1 MSNEIKARY
10 SADISQM
17 EIANDKLA
25 AQNDKLAKQVASL
38 TNKASA
44 FNKTYGNSWNAVK
57 NRVEEYT
64 RAVKGATNLR
74 EWYGAVE
81 KLQAAKAQF
90 EQINASVE
98 QFTQSQKEATVVAT
112 HMKDSYNDLESR
124 LRGVREEMKQ
134 FATSTADLKRLAIEE
149 GKIKTGMEAFNN
161 EVARIQLE
169 TKGAGAIT
177 TLDQLGKRIANLRQQ
192 YKLLDDADSS
202 KGDAAIKIARM
213 QAVYDRMSAAVKES
227 SKDLEEN
234 AAAARHAS
242 DSLNGMDKTIEAMT
256 KRANSIST
264 ISDEFRELTA
274 EIRALTNARQQL
286 QAQFKHV
293 DAKPEKTYAAIPL
306 GSLQAKVMQRNYLEK
321 SAQGL
326 SGQQFDAV
334 ATKIRALNEDI
345 AKMDSLF
352 KKAESTMVID
362 PVVINSVEGL
372 TARIAHLQEKMNKV
386 GNQSRMNWSVNPS
399 TGAAVQTN
407 VPSGPSR
414 EYKQMATELVTL
426 KKSLRELKA
435 LQDIPVDKVVT
446 ARLSYDALREAIER
460 TKKAREGAVIDSPEF
475 KQHTESLTRMDALYK
490 RLTASMEVNGKAKR
504 KENVEIK
511 AAGNSMEGLS
521 KQIEHLEGKQK
532 KVGAGAEFN
541 RLSGIVA
548 RLQARLKAMQAN
560 AAKAG
565 EALSKGATAAAGS
578 FNRLDYELN
587 KAKEDLKG
595 LTEGTKEFIAQQ
607 AKIKGLQTQWDR
619 LDKAINKTTKATK
632 ESSGILGT
640 MTGQAKSLVATYV
653 GMHEVISQITQEWEK
668 QRNFQLQIAAKGQGN
683 EGALVNQAANIG
695 ADNMP
700 MVKDWAR
707 ANQVEMFGKQEDII
721 GLVGAAISAG
731 AGDIK
736 EAMGAVKASMKMA
749 VGNPEIANQ
758 MVIGGLT
765 VARMNNSTDYEA
777 AIGQIRSSSSVS
789 QATDETQFLENI
801 LDHVAGMT
809 RGRNN
814 IDGITT
820 ERAFEYMTAVSRI
833 MPDFTGENTGTNVS
847 SVFHKMD
854 NFAPQPSRKLKDKTT
869 ATVDAATIA
878 AFKATRSFDE
888 KLRMMQQNPGLG
900 QQFIDSQRQGGPER
914 TASALIK
921 NDAASQKAMQESKDA
936 VLPLKEAGAFF
947 KKEAAAIVQAVP
959 NLAIQK
965 QKDAR
970 VEQAITDDP
979 TQLLATARAQW
990 DSIWNGNDKNPA
1002 VPLSGWDNGKYM
1014 VAEAEMM
1021 MSKAGGGTTRGLGR
1035 PLNDAELMITQV
1047 RKLLGDEQNAGNKV
1061 AAEALKA
1068 QLAALEKIAAQL
1080 ETLNARVAG
1089 APPPAVGR
1097 PNPVRPA
1104 PVPRPAVVP

>member
-25 AQNDKLAKQVASL
+25 AQNDKLAKQVAAL
-38 TNKASA
+38 TNKASG

-134 FATSTADLKRLAIEE
+134 FATSTAEFKRLAVEE
-149 GKIKTGMEAFNN
+149 GKLKTGMEAFNN

-202 KGDAAIKIARM
+202 KADAAKKIERM

-234 AAAARHAS
+234 AASARHAS
-242 DSLNGMDKTIEAMT
+242 DSLKGMDKTIEAMT
-256 KRANSIST
+256 KRATSISST
-264 ISDEFRELTA
+264 SDEFRELTA

-293 DAKPEKTYAAIPL
+293 DVKPEKTYSAIPL
-306 GSLQAKVMQRNYLEK
+306 GSLQAKVMQRNFLEK

-345 AKMDSLF
+345 AKMESLF

-372 TARIAHLQEKMNKV
+372 TARIAHLQERMSKV
-386 GNQSRMNWSVNPS
+386 GNQSIMKWSVDPN
-399 TGAAVQTN
+399 TGASVQTN

-414 EYKQMATELVTL
+414 EYKQMAAELVAL

-475 KQHTESLTRMDALYK
+475 KHHTELLTRMDALYK
-490 RLTASMEVNGKAKR
+490 RLTASMEVNAKAKR

-511 AAGNSMEGLS
+511 AAGNSMEGLA

-532 KVGAGAEFN
+532 KVGPGAEFD
-541 RLSGIVA
+541 RLSNIIA
-548 RLQARLKAMQAN
+548 KLQARLKAMQAD

-578 FNRLDYELN
+578 FNRLDYELK

-607 AKIKGLQTQWDR
+607 AKIKELQTQWDR

-632 ESSGILGT
+632 GTSGVVGT
-640 MTGQAKSLVATYV
+640 LVGQAKSLAATYV
-653 GMHEVISQITQEWEK
+653 GMHEVVSQMTQEWEK

-700 MVKDWAR
+700 MVKNWAR
-707 ANQVEMFGKQEDII
+707 ANQADMFGKQEDII
-721 GLVGAAISAG
+721 NLVGAAISAG

-736 EAMGAVKASMKMA
+736 EAMGSVQAAMKMA
-749 VGNPEIANQ
+749 VGNPAIAQ
-758 MVIGGLT
+758 EMLVGGLT
-765 VARMNNSTDYEA
+765 VARLNNSNDYESA
-777 AIGQIRSSSSVS
+777 LGQLRSSSSAS
-789 QATDETQFLENI
+789 QAVDENQFIANVMGK
-801 LDHVAGMT
+801 VAALT
-809 RGRNN
+809 RGRKNM
-814 IDGITT
+814 DGMTSERSLEYIT
-820 ERAFEYMTAVSRI
+820 AASRI
-833 MPDFTGENTGTNVS
+833 QADTTGDSSSTNMQAI
-847 SVFHKMD
+847 FQRMD
-854 NFAPQPSRKLKDKTT
+854 EFVPEAKKKLKDKTT
-869 ATVDAATIA
+869 STVDKAVIEE
-878 AFKATRSFDE
+878 FKKARTFDE
-888 KLRMMQQNPGLG
+888 KMALLQKNKDLG
-900 QQFIDSQRQGGPER
+900 NQYIDKQRTGGPKEL
-914 TASALIK
+914 AFALIQ
-921 NDAASQKAMQESKDA
+921 NNAATQKIMAESKDA
-936 VLPLKEAGAFF
+936 VLPFKEAGKFF
-947 KKEAAAIVQAVP
+947 RAETEKIVNAAP
-959 NLAIQK
+959 NLAIK
-965 QKDAR
+965 KRADAKL
-970 VEQAITDDP
+970 EQSITGDKP
-979 TQLLATARAQW
+979 TLLATARAEW
-990 DSIWNGNDKNPA
+990 DSIWNGNADRPA
-1002 VPLSGWDNGKYM
+1002 VPLTGWDQGIRAQSAWDRNLWGKTRAIGTNNDGGNEVTDM
-1014 VAEAEMM
+1014 VASLKEIIKGQQEA
-1021 MSKAGGGTTRGLGR
+1021 G
-1035 PLNDAELMITQV
+1035 DAQSA
-1047 RKLLGDEQNAGNKV
+1047 N
-1061 AAEALKA
+1061 ALKA
-1068 QLAALEKIAAQL
+1068 QLEALEKIAAKL
-1080 ETLNARVAG
+1080 DELNSRVAG
-1089 APPPAVGR
+1089 AAPPAVGR

-1104 PVPRPAVVP
+1104 PVPRAAVVP